1 MRDSCASGLGSSYAS
16 EKSCIV
22 ATMAESQILS
32 VIRVWAAVAWADGML
47 AEAEAEGLRRL
58 IRSAD
63 LTPDE
68 RRDASA
74 FLDSRVELPELYLK
88 NLNPESRRGIYRAA
102 CRMAVVDH
110 VFASAERKMLDRL
123 QGMLAIPHD
132 IAKEIEADIP
142 GMEI

>member
-1 MRDSCASGLGSSYAS
+1 MG
-16 EKSCIV
+16 
-22 ATMAESQILS
+22 ESQILN

-58 IRSAD
+58 VHSAD
-63 LTPDE
+63 LTSEE
-68 RRDASA
+68 RQRAMA
-74 FLDSRVELPELYLK
+74 FLDSRVELPDLYMK

-110 VFASAERKMLDRL
+110 VFAHAERKMLDRL
-123 QGMLAIPHD
+123 QGMLGIPLD
-132 IAKEIEADIP
+132 IAQEIEADIP